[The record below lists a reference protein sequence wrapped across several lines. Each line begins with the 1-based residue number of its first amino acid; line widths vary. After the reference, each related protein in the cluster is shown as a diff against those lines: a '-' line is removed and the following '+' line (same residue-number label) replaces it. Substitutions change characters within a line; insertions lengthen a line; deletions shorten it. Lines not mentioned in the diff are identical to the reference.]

1 MIKLTG
7 CARRLPHLS
16 HDEFDAYWRDHH
28 GPLVRSYR
36 GVLRIR
42 RYVQTSTLTN
52 PAVQDAIRASRDSME
67 ASFDGYAEV
76 WWDSL
81 EEMAAIRQ
89 TDDGAKALRALLEDE
104 RRFVDL
110 RRSQF
115 WYGIEREI
123 ISG

>member
-52 PAVQDAIRASRDSME
+52 PPLQDALRASRDALE
-67 ASFDGYAEV
+67 VSFDGYAEV

-81 EEMAAIRQ
+81 EEIAAVRQ
-89 TDDGAKALRALLEDE
+89 TDEGMKALRVLVEDE

-110 RRSQF
+110 GRSQF
-115 WYGIEREI
+115 WYGIECEI
-123 ISG
+123 IPG